1 VARKRSPVRARL
13 APLHGVSSIAC
24 RPVDD
29 FPPPSR
35 RPLILVGIAIGAAVL
50 FSILHIGF
58 VIRVVVIL
66 AVVAA
71 LFAWEI
77 HRRDDA

>member
-1 VARKRSPVRARL
+1 
-13 APLHGVSSIAC
+13 
-24 RPVDD
+24 VDD